1 MFLHC
6 RSSRIYPTAI
16 KRGNGESLRQS
27 NAAMENHPFIDD
39 FPSHKSPFSSG
50 ISQLDMFD
58 DTGYCM
64 MNLLTFESSTEGKYR
79 LSKFPID
86 SYLGLPPDVQ
96 SLEMGMQLN
105 ENRCHSSWHHSVKK
119 QPCNVTFQWMTM
131 DHISNICCLYQLSS
145 WSSSS
150 FMILLRIPLV
160 NSRLFSRYEEAPILF
175 SCSVVQ
181 QRLD

>member
-1 MFLHC
+1 MLLHC

-96 SLEMGMQLN
+96 SLEMRMQL
-105 ENRCHSSWHHSVKK
+105 RTDAAHPGITVSVKK
-119 QPCNVTFQWMTM
+119 KPCNIT
-131 DHISNICCLYQLSS
+131 
-145 WSSSS
+145 
-150 FMILLRIPLV
+150 
-160 NSRLFSRYEEAPILF
+160 
-175 SCSVVQ
+175 
-181 QRLD
+181 